1 MEQEIWK
8 LVLEYLAAKE
18 QGKLREVANLEE
30 RLQDWLRKDPLH
42 QQELDQAIW
51 LWESTAVVPE
61 NESWKT
67 SFAAIQNSVEA
78 SAQMSPGTQV
88 HTSLESDHQ
97 TEIPLQNVSAQKN
110 KTIRLW
116 AGAGAAAAVLAAMSI
131 FIVFQK
137 NKEVLP
143 EAVQTAW
150 ITKTSAPGKIT
161 NIILPDST
169 EIMLNAGS
177 SISFPGNFTQASR
190 RTVKLQGEAFF
201 KVKRDP
207 NHPFI
212 VHSSNLQTLVLGTS
226 FNIRAWGK
234 SSPEV
239 TVLSGK
245 VAVSRDSAGTQ
256 SAAIQLL
263 PNQKAVVNSKS
274 GLLYAEKLEDAR
286 IAIGWTEGKMTFDQT
301 PMEEVF
307 ATIERRYGVKV
318 VTDRSF
324 KDCKL
329 TARFG
334 NTNIKEVLQ
343 TIQMTLNIH
352 YTIHQQTIYI
362 KGGKCN

>member
-8 LVLEYLAAKE
+8 LVLDYLAAKE
-18 QGKLREVANLEE
+18 QGRTQEAANLEE

-51 LWESTAVVPE
+51 LWESTAVVPQD
-61 NESWKT
+61 ESWK
-67 SFAAIQNSVEA
+67 SGFAAIQNSVEA
-78 SAQMSPGTQV
+78 SVQKAHKTQGQ
-88 HTSLESDHQ
+88 TQAPTLLESQ
-97 TEIPLQNVSAQKN
+97 VRTQKN
-110 KTIRLW
+110 KAIRLW

-131 FIVFQK
+131 FIVFHK
-137 NKEVLP
+137 NKQVLP
-143 EAVQTAW
+143 EAVQKAW

-239 TVLSGK
+239 TVLTGK

-263 PNQKAVVNSKS
+263 PNQKAGLDLKS
-274 GLLYAEKLEDAR
+274 GLLYREKLEDAR
-286 IAIGWTEGKMTFDQT
+286 TAIGWTEGKMTFDQT

-307 ATIERRYGVKV
+307 EAIERRYGV
-318 VTDRSF
+318 TLIADRSF

-343 TIQMTLNIH
+343 TIQMTLNIQ
-352 YTIHQQTIYI
+352 YTINKQTIYI